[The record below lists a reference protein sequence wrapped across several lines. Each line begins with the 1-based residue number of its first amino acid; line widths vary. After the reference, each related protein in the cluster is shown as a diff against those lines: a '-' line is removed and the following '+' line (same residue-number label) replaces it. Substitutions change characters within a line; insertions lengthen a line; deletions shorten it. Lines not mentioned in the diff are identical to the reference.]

1 MNTRE
6 KAAPFMHHLEIDQ
19 SYPTTDNYVFTQK
32 EGLKRFKLKRSTN
45 TASLQKCFIINKS
58 LLKTALIS
66 VLTGKIVLI

>member
-32 EGLKRFKLKRSTN
+32 EGLKRFKLEKVN
-45 TASLQKCFIINKS
+45 QYGQFAEMVYHK
-58 LLKTALIS
+58 
-66 VLTGKIVLI
+66 